1 MKIISA
7 ILTIAVITTLSAAP
21 KITKKQLVG
30 NWHNGLDMGRENI
43 EFAASGKY
51 KRTYSEGEA
60 PAEKGKW
67 TLQQGK
73 VTIKKAN
80 GKLVGKYV
88 LIDSNAPEHEG
99 KTILRKVGAQSC
111 HDGEAPCWI
120 KEE

>member
-1 MKIISA
+1 
-7 ILTIAVITTLSAAP
+7 
-21 KITKKQLVG
+21 
-30 NWHNGLDMGRENI
+30 MGRENI

-111 HDGEAPCWI
+111 NDGEAPCWI
-120 KEE
+120 K